1 MSLLDKS
8 DIPEQ
13 TAHDGHTEVGTVR
26 SRREAKAIAVVKA
39 MKLEPIQPVFVP
51 HIPPKPEPTFTFWR
65 QPNDTF
71 PMGSIVY
78 FMYSA
83 GRIKIGYS
91 DSLLGRHK
99 SLRSAGPFSPVVLLI
114 MNGTQETEKSLHLGF
129 AEDRMHGEWFALSK
143 GIRTFLR
150 SRLCD
155 IGRASLEKAEAE
167 FRDYCAAFLEGYR
180 PPPKRKPRNNCPH
193 GKPLHQSCYPC
204 ERERD
209 LKIVEQ
215 INAGNSQ

>member
-1 MSLLDKS
+1 MTNAEDHRL
-8 DIPEQ
+8 
-13 TAHDGHTEVGTVR
+13 
-26 SRREAKAIAVVKA
+26 RREAKAIAVIKA
-39 MKLEPIQPVFVP
+39 MTIEPAQPVFVP
-51 HIPPKPEPTFTFWR
+51 MVPPKPEPTFTFWR

-91 DSLLGRHK
+91 EGLRDRHK
-99 SLRSAGPFSPVVLLI
+99 SLRSAGPFSPIVLLI
-114 MNGTQETEKSLHLGF
+114 MNGTQETERDLHLGF
-129 AEDRMHGEWFALSK
+129 CDDRLHGEWFVLSK
-143 GIRTFLR
+143 QMRTWLM

-155 IGRASLEKAEAE
+155 VGRASLEKAEAE
-167 FRDYCAAFLEGYR
+167 FRDYCASFMEGYR
-180 PPPKRKPRNNCPH
+180 RPPKRKPRNNCLH

-209 LKIVEQ
+209 LKIVER
-215 INAGNSQ
+215 INAGTYSQ